1 MRQPGLILGSNYIE
15 TLVLT
20 FEQFL
25 LHSNDLDTQ
34 EYIVL
39 RLEELVCSI
48 GLYMPFI
55 VNSYHSKILSII
67 QSMYSDIPYPELN
80 YCYAYNTLL
89 KWAMDNTKE
98 ILGTESNIVPV
109 DQAQEKLKQQIIR
122 ITRTAI
128 LSTLMEAGFIKTK

>member
-1 MRQPGLILGSNYIE
+1 MRQPGLVLGSNYIE

-25 LHSNDLDTQ
+25 LHSNDIETQ

-39 RLEELVCSI
+39 RLEEIVCSI

-55 VNSYHSKILSII
+55 VNSYHSKILRII
-67 QSMYSDIPYPELN
+67 SNMYSDIPQPEFH

-89 KWAMDNTKE
+89 KWALNNSKE
-98 ILGTESNIVPV
+98 ILGLQNSMVTV
-109 DQAQEKLKQQIIR
+109 DQAEEMLKQQIIR
-122 ITRTAI
+122 IVRTAI
-128 LSTLMEAGFIKTK
+128 LSTLMEAGFIRTK